1 MRISRRD
8 LLKLTGLAGA
18 GSLIGLDKAM
28 AMSSM
33 PSESQVK
40 GKAHVVVVGGG
51 FGGAT
56 VAKYIRR
63 ADKDIAVTLIEP
75 NEKFVTCP
83 FSNTV
88 IGGFKKLEE
97 ITFDYSI
104 LKGKYGVNVIHKY
117 VAEID
122 TAAKKVKLDD
132 GKVVSYDKLVLSP
145 GISFNFG
152 AVEGASPD
160 MVNDIPHAWKAG
172 EQTVILRKQLE
183 AMPDGGVVVMVAPP
197 NPFRCPPGP
206 YERASLI
213 AWYLKNNKP
222 KSKIIILD
230 AKNEFAKQKLF
241 MEGWNKL
248 YPGMIEWV
256 QADLGGKVVKIDP
269 KTKTVETSSGEK
281 IKANVLNFIP
291 HQKAADLVL
300 KSGLADDKGWAPVV
314 AKTFE
319 STKAKDV
326 YVIGD
331 SCIAGPLPKSGY
343 SANSEAKVAAN
354 AIVASING
362 QKIDDITMV
371 NTCYSLVSPEYGI
384 SVAHVVRVSDK
395 GFDAVKGSGGVSPAG
410 EDEGIRVK
418 EAVYAQ
424 VWYDNIVAD
433 TWGKG

>member
-1 MRISRRD
+1 MRISRRQ
-8 LLKLTGLAGA
+8 LLKTTAVAGTLTLTGL
-18 GSLIGLDKAM
+18 DKTF

-33 PSESQVK
+33 PSGEQVK

-75 NEKFVTCP
+75 SEKFVTCP

-97 ITFDYSI
+97 ITFDYSV
-104 LKGKYGVNVIHKY
+104 LKNKYGVNVIHKS
-117 VAEID
+117 VVEID
-122 TAAKKVKLDD
+122 TAGKKVKLND
-132 GKVVSYDKLVLSP
+132 GKTVSYDKLVLSP

-152 AVEGASPD
+152 AVEGASES
-160 MVNDIPHAWKAG
+160 MVNEIPHAWKAG
-172 EQTVILRKQLE
+172 EQTLILRRQLE
-183 AMPDGGVVVMVAPP
+183 AMPDGGVFVMVAPP

-206 YERASLI
+206 YERASLV

-241 MEGWNKL
+241 MEGWSKL

-269 KTKTVETSSGEK
+269 KTKTVETSSGDK
-281 IKANVLNFIP
+281 IKADVLNFIP
-291 HQKAADLVL
+291 HQKAAELVL
-300 KSGLADDKGWAPVV
+300 KSGLADEKGWAPVV

-319 STKAKDV
+319 STKAKDI
-326 YVIGD
+326 YILGD

-362 QKIDDITMV
+362 QKVDDITMV
-371 NTCYSLVSPEYGI
+371 NTCYSLVSPDYGI
-384 SVAHVVRVSDK
+384 SVAHIVRVSDK
-395 GFDAVKGSGGVSPAG
+395 GFEAVAGSGGVSPAG
-410 EDEGIRVK
+410 MDEGFRNK
-418 EAVYAQ
+418 EAMYAQ

-433 TWGKG
+433 TWGKA

>member
-1 MRISRRD
+1 MRISRRN
-8 LLKLTGLAGA
+8 LIKTTAIAGTA
-18 GSLIGLDKAM
+18 TLVGLDKTF

-33 PSESQVK
+33 PPQDQVK
-40 GKAHVVVVGGG
+40 GKAHVVIVGGG

-56 VAKYIRR
+56 AAKYIRR
-63 ADKDIAVTLIEP
+63 ADKDILVTLIEP
-75 NEKFVTCP
+75 SEKFVTCP

-88 IGGFKKLEE
+88 IGGLKKMEE
-97 ITFDYSI
+97 ITFDYSA
-104 LKGKYGVNVIHKY
+104 LKNKYGVNVIHKS
-117 VAEID
+117 VVEID
-122 TAAKKVKLDD
+122 TAGKKVKLDD
-132 GKVVSYDKLVLSP
+132 GKTVSYDKLVLSP

-152 AVEGASPD
+152 AVEGASES

-183 AMPDGGVVVMVAPP
+183 AMPDGGVFVMVVPP

-206 YERASLI
+206 YERASLV

-248 YPGMIEWV
+248 YPDMIQWV

-281 IKANVLNFIP
+281 IKADVLNFIP
-291 HQKAADLVL
+291 HQRAAEIVL
-300 KSGLADDKGWAPVV
+300 KAGLADEKGWAPVV

-326 YVIGD
+326 YILGD

-371 NTCYSLVSPEYGI
+371 NTCYSLVSPDYGI
-384 SVAHVVRVSDK
+384 SVAHIVRVSDK
-395 GFDAVKGSGGVSPAG
+395 GFEAVSGSGGVSPAG
-410 EDEGIRVK
+410 MDEAFRQK
-418 EAVYAQ
+418 ESVYAQ
-424 VWYDNIVAD
+424 VWYDNIVSD
-433 TWGKG
+433 IWGKG

>member
-1 MRISRRD
+1 MKISRRE
-8 LLKLTGLAGA
+8 LLKTTALIGTTT
-18 GSLIGLDKAM
+18 LIGLDRSF

-33 PSESQVK
+33 PTQDQIK
-40 GKAHVVVVGGG
+40 GKAHIVVVGGG

-56 VAKYIRR
+56 LAKYVRK

-75 NEKFVTCP
+75 SEKFVTCP

-88 IGGFKKLEE
+88 IGGFRKLEE
-97 ITFDYSI
+97 ITFDYS
-104 LKGKYGVNVIHKY
+104 LLRSKYGVNVIHKS
-117 VAEID
+117 VVEID
-122 TAAKKVKLDD
+122 TAAKKVKLND
-132 GKVVSYDKLVLSP
+132 GKAISYDKLVLSP

-152 AVEGASPD
+152 AVEGASES
-160 MVNDIPHAWKAG
+160 MVNEIPHAWKAG
-172 EQTVILRKQLE
+172 EQTLILRKQIE
-183 AMPDGGVVVMVAPP
+183 SMPDGGIFVMVAPP

-206 YERASLI
+206 YERASLV

-230 AKNEFAKQKLF
+230 AKNDFAKQKLF

-281 IKANVLNFIP
+281 IKADVLNFIP
-291 HQKAADLVL
+291 HQRAAEIVQ
-300 KSGLADDKGWAPVV
+300 KSGLTDDKGWAPVV

-319 STKAKDV
+319 STKVKDV
-326 YVIGD
+326 YILGD
-331 SCIAGPLPKSGY
+331 SSIAGPLPKSGY

-354 AIVASING
+354 AIVAAING

-371 NTCYSLVSPEYGI
+371 NTCYSLVSPDYGI
-384 SVAHVVRVSDK
+384 SVAHVVKVSDK
-395 GFDAVKGSGGVSPAG
+395 GFEAVSGAGGVSPAG
-410 EDEGIRVK
+410 MDEAFRNK
-418 EAVYAQ
+418 EAMYAQ
-424 VWYDNIVAD
+424 VWYDNIVSD
-433 TWGKG
+433 IWGKA

>member
-1 MRISRRD
+1 MKISRRE
-8 LLKLTGLAGA
+8 LLKTTALIGTTT
-18 GSLIGLDKAM
+18 LIGLDKSF

-33 PSESQVK
+33 PTQDQIK
-40 GKAHVVVVGGG
+40 GKAHIVVVGGG

-56 VAKYIRR
+56 LAKYVRK

-75 NEKFVTCP
+75 SEKFVTCP

-97 ITFDYSI
+97 ITFDYSL
-104 LKGKYGVNVIHKY
+104 LKSKYGVNVIHKS
-117 VAEID
+117 VVEID
-122 TAAKKVKLDD
+122 TAAKKVKLND
-132 GKVVSYDKLVLSP
+132 GKVISYDKLVLSP

-152 AVEGASPD
+152 AVEGASES
-160 MVNDIPHAWKAG
+160 MVNEIPHAWKAG
-172 EQTVILRKQLE
+172 EQTLILRKQIE
-183 AMPDGGVVVMVAPP
+183 SMPDGGVFVMVAPP

-206 YERASLI
+206 YERASLV

-230 AKNEFAKQKLF
+230 AKNDFAKQKLF

-281 IKANVLNFIP
+281 IKADVLNFIP
-291 HQKAADLVL
+291 HQRAAEIVQ
-300 KSGLADDKGWAPVV
+300 KSGLTDDKGWAPVI

-326 YVIGD
+326 YILGD
-331 SCIAGPLPKSGY
+331 SSIAGPLPKSGY

-354 AIVASING
+354 AIVAAING

-371 NTCYSLVSPEYGI
+371 NTCYSLVSPDYGI
-384 SVAHVVRVSDK
+384 SVVHMVKVSDK
-395 GFDAVKGSGGVSPAG
+395 GFEAVSGAGGVSPAG
-410 EDEGIRVK
+410 MDEAFRNK
-418 EAVYAQ
+418 EAMYAQ
-424 VWYDNIVAD
+424 VWYDNIVWD
-433 TWGKG
+433 IWGKA